1 MANLDSDDLNLGA
14 SESDSDN
21 DSDSRYGIR
30 EISFEVEINLRNM
43 NQWTEDEKS
52 LSATEEDWPIG
63 GSVGQET
70 SGSLHASLYMGN
82 YHSSNNLTSLSIWNQ

>member
-14 SESDSDN
+14 SDSDN

-30 EISFEVEINLRNM
+30 EISFEVENNLRYM

-82 YHSSNNLTSLSIWNQ
+82 YYSSNNLISLSIWNK